1 MCVQIWKPG
10 NNHSTKLNII
20 AIFPNYCIIPIQS
33 MHDFLIHKIHI
44 WKWKKEFRKFGW
56 ILNEIDLNVAQQY
69 GRVWFNQSK
78 KELIVLCFIVS
89 HSMIKKW
96 YIRLYPWLHL
106 EFCNNCQINKSSKQK
121 KSKNDELSLI
131 KKLVLKSICLR
142 KQIIKHLRVHIP
154 KWLINWLAFILH
166 LALFVIREN

>member
-1 MCVQIWKPG
+1 MKWKKISMYKNVCVQIWKPG

-78 KELIVLCFIVS
+78 KRINRVRSYALLYHIV
-89 HSMIKKW
+89 
-96 YIRLYPWLHL
+96 WLR
-106 EFCNNCQINKSSKQK
+106 
-121 KSKNDELSLI
+121 NDISDYTLDCI
-131 KKLVLKSICLR
+131 
-142 KQIIKHLRVHIP
+142 
-154 KWLINWLAFILH
+154 
-166 LALFVIREN
+166 